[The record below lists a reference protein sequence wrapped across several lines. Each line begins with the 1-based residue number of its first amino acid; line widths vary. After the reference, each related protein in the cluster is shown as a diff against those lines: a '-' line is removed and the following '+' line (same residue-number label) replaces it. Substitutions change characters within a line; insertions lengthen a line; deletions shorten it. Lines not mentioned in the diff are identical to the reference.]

1 MNIIFDLDGT
11 LIDSSPSILQ
21 TVEMAFDACN
31 IPMKLPLTS
40 ELVGPPLG
48 QLLRLLSGTDDEQ
61 TLKQLAAAFKQSYDS
76 QGYKATTIF
85 DGVPELLF
93 QLKQQQAQM
102 FIATNKR
109 MVPTRKIIEYFGWD
123 SFFDGVYAL
132 DTCEAAENKTQL
144 IDYTL
149 KKHLL
154 DRDRAIYVGDT
165 VPDRMAAHANEI
177 NFVMVSWGYE
187 FKVDPGDAYIDS
199 AQELVDYL
207 ERFCLERVV

>member
-21 TVEMAFDACN
+21 TVGMAFDACN

-48 QLLRLLSGTDDEQ
+48 QLLRLLSGSEDEQ
-61 TLKQLAAAFKQSYDS
+61 TLKKLAEAFKQSYDT

-85 DGVPELLF
+85 DGVPELLHH
-93 QLKQQQAQM
+93 LKQQKARM

-109 MVPTRKIIEYFGWD
+109 MVPTRKIVEHFGWED
-123 SFFDGVYAL
+123 FFDAIYAL
-132 DTCEAAENKTQL
+132 DTCEAADNKTQL

-149 KKHLL
+149 KQHRL
-154 DRDRAIYVGDT
+154 DRRSAIYVGDT
-165 VPDRMAAHANEI
+165 VPDRVAAHANEM

-187 FKVDPGDAYIDS
+187 FKVAPEDHYVDS
-199 AQELVDYL
+199 APALIDYL
-207 ERFCLERVV
+207 EQFCSGRVI